1 MITFTR
7 HSFTIT
13 LQLLRSSSAVRMEA
27 EVESEALG
35 YAMVLALERH
45 RAMVIIWIVEE
56 KLASTNCFKSFARR
70 K

>member
-1 MITFTR
+1 MVRRVVITFTC

-13 LQLLRSSSAVRMEA
+13 LQLLRPSSAVGKEA

-45 RAMVIIWIVEE
+45 RAMVIIWIVE
-56 KLASTNCFKSFARR
+56 LVGFY
-70 K
+70 